1 MKKFTYTIQ
10 DEIGLHARPASQLIR
25 IAKSYKSKITLIN
38 TKNNKSAEATKMMAI
53 MALGIVYGIT
63 VDVTIEGEDEDA
75 ALAELKTFFTGTL

>member
-75 ALAELKTFFTGTL
+75 ALTELKTFFTGTL

>member
-75 ALAELKTFFTGTL
+75 ALAELKTFFTETL